1 MLGRSRADFDAR
13 QIGSRARF
21 CLWQRKTIS
30 THCCL
35 PSQLDVELILLIQ
48 NSPAPVPTTSPENR
62 PSSLTPDSWKTKA
75 QVRVLVNLGPSR
87 SFFWTH
93 RWVTFG
99 EDTVIRCKER
109 GHSLDTKLRDN
120 IFNFFCFY
128 LAKESQ
134 NINSGFIFDV
144 LRDGRAELS
153 LPDPSQP
160 GLFLAGFCFPKGAL
174 GWAVCLLLR
183 MY

>member
-1 MLGRSRADFDAR
+1 M
-13 QIGSRARF
+13 
-21 CLWQRKTIS
+21 
-30 THCCL
+30 
-35 PSQLDVELILLIQ
+35 
-48 NSPAPVPTTSPENR
+48 
-62 PSSLTPDSWKTKA
+62 
-75 QVRVLVNLGPSR
+75 
-87 SFFWTH
+87 
-93 RWVTFG
+93 TFG

-174 GWAVCLLLR
+174 G
-183 MY
+183 